1 MDVAD
6 PFSPQAQRLL
16 GAAMV
21 ALLLTVF
28 ALGLVVLAAPLTVA
42 VVPLGLAALVML
54 AVRGD
59 LRHVRRH
66 GWWRPGEDDG
76 SSDGGL
82 CQPNLPRPPGDGDQP
97 ELDWDSFQRELWE
110 HIEAQTLASRR

>member
-21 ALLLTVF
+21 AVLLTVF
-28 ALGLVVLAAPLTVA
+28 AMGLVVLAAPVPVVL
-42 VVPLGLAALVML
+42 VPLGLAALAML
-54 AVRGD
+54 LVRDD

-66 GWWRPGEDDG
+66 GWWQPGEDDG
-76 SSDGGL
+76 SSDGDVH
-82 CQPNLPRPPGDGDQP
+82 PPTPPAPPGAGDQP
-97 ELDWDSFQRELWE
+97 EPDWDSFQREFWE
-110 HIEAQTLASRR
+110 HIEAQTLASHR